1 MSKYPLPSPIAMLKI
16 SLFPKNLSG
25 ILPEFQEGNQAR
37 RSICIIRACSNFK
50 YFVDMADS
58 DTPDVNLTEAVS
70 CQTYLFV
77 YFVRDEGGGVN
88 RSAIFG
94 A

>member
-1 MSKYPLPSPIAMLKI
+1 MSKYPLPNTIAMLKI
-16 SLFPKNLSG
+16 SLFPINLSG

-58 DTPDVNLTEAVS
+58 GTSDVNLREAVT
-70 CQTYLFV
+70 CQTSLFV
-77 YFVRDEGGGVN
+77 CFVEGEGRGVN
-88 RSAIFG
+88 RTEIVG